1 MCLVFIAFRVD
12 GGHPVLIGANREEAR
27 SRPSTP
33 PVCARSGPLRCLLAG
48 ADHGPDGTA
57 PRLGTWLGV
66 NEAGL
71 VVAVT
76 NRRDGELAPSEQVR
90 SRGWLAVELLGFDD
104 PARAVR
110 HARADLARGGYGG
123 GNFLIAHASAAFV
136 VQAPGPRRVTVERL
150 RPGVHAITSL
160 DLDDPADPRICL
172 VREGLE
178 PGRFVDSARRICRD
192 ERVIVAGAD
201 RGTVSS
207 SLVVVGR
214 DIDFYHVLGDPGAG
228 EYERF
233 KAFHH

>member
-1 MCLVFIAFRVD
+1 MCLVFIGFRVD
-12 GGHPVLIGANREEAR
+12 DRHPVLIGANREEAR

-33 PVCARSGPLRCLLAG
+33 PVCVRSGPQRCLLAG

-57 PRLGTWLGV
+57 PRIGTWLGV

-76 NRRDGELAPSEQVR
+76 NRRDGELPPSEQVR
-90 SRGWLAVELLGFDD
+90 SRGWLAVALLGFDD
-104 PARAVR
+104 PGRAVR
-110 HARADLARGGYGG
+110 HAREDLARGGYCG
-123 GNFLIAHASAAFV
+123 GNFLIAAATAAFV
-136 VQAPGPRRVTVERL
+136 VHAPGLRRITVEGL
-150 RPGVHAITSL
+150 RSGVHAITNL
-160 DLDDPADPRICL
+160 DVDDGADPRIRL

-178 PGRFVDSARRICRD
+178 PGRFVASARRVCRD

-214 DIDFYHVLGDPGAG
+214 EIDFSHVLGDPRAG
-228 EYERF
+228 EYEVSR
-233 KAFHH
+233 AFHR